1 MRYVKDYI
9 FISVG
14 KRFLIEVYGG
24 GMKNNFLGPCA
35 GQDLSDVKPSNID
48 GFVKGRKF
56 NYGWLSKKVHIQGV
70 QILQS

>member
-24 GMKNNFLGPCA
+24 GIKNSFLGPCA
-35 GQDLSDVKPSNID
+35 RQDLSDVKPSNID
-48 GFVKGRKF
+48 
-56 NYGWLSKKVHIQGV
+56 
-70 QILQS
+70 